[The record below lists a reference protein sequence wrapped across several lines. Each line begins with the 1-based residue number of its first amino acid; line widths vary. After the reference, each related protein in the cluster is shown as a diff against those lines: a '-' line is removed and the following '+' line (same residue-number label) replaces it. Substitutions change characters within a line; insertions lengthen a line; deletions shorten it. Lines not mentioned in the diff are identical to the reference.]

1 MRREIRTALLRN
13 VGNACSGLP
22 LPSIP
27 THLCGFCSVWGTLVA
42 LQRLEPPTRGQATP
56 SRDCQLSDLQAGA
69 VRSSLHRRCLF
80 HSPSKVVSLQD
91 KLLIWEIAMT
101 GKANVKGL
109 SLDALGASN
118 GASSADTA
126 PAGTSSPRRNSPK
139 QTIRRPELRKIV
151 PLADTTIYEMEQRGE
166 FPRRFHLTSRCV
178 VWDLAEVEA
187 WVEERRRAS
196 DAAMIKRAP
205 SPDVRQRKTRPVRH

>member
-1 MRREIRTALLRN
+1 
-13 VGNACSGLP
+13 
-22 LPSIP
+22 
-27 THLCGFCSVWGTLVA
+27 
-42 LQRLEPPTRGQATP
+42 
-56 SRDCQLSDLQAGA
+56 LSDLQAGA
-69 VRSSLHRRCLF
+69 VRSSLHSRCLF
-80 HSPSKVVSLQD
+80 HDPFKVVSFQD
-91 KLLIWEIAMT
+91 KSLIWEIAMI

-109 SLDALGASN
+109 SLDVLDASN
-118 GASSADTA
+118 SASSADTA
-126 PAGTSSPRRNSPK
+126 PCGTSSPRHNSPK

-166 FPRRFHLTSRCV
+166 FPRRFHLSSRCV

-187 WVEERRRAS
+187 WIEERRRAS